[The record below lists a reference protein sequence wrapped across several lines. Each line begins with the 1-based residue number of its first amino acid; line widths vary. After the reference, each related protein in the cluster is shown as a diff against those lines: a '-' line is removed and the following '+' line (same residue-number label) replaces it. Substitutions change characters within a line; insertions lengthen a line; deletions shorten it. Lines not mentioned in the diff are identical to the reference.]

1 MENATVEKMLLLSI
15 SRVSRPSND
24 ERNEKEKLR
33 FRILLRETELRCN
46 TWSLIGSILIFP
58 PKKNRRVDCR
68 EKREGNKK
76 ERKTTCKG
84 KNISTPISGQP
95 LLHGHCSLMRH
106 YIERRY

>member
-58 PKKNRRVDCR
+58 PKKNRR
-68 EKREGNKK
+68 G
-76 ERKTTCKG
+76 
-84 KNISTPISGQP
+84 
-95 LLHGHCSLMRH
+95 L
-106 YIERRY
+106 

>member
-46 TWSLIGSILIFP
+46 TWSLTGSILIFP

-76 ERKTTCKG
+76 RERLPARVKTF
-84 KNISTPISGQP
+84 
-95 LLHGHCSLMRH
+95 L
-106 YIERRY
+106 RRFPANPFYTATVL